1 MQVGK
6 LTKQLAEN
14 SNGNF
19 GGNTKPNPKEQCK
32 AMVTRNMKTKCPI
45 NEEMVKGVV
54 EDASDDEKVEGENE
68 NEGEKNKEKKMSL
81 ENEEK

>member
-1 MQVGK
+1 MELK
-6 LTKQLAEN
+6 STWEAE
-14 SNGNF
+14 SIWGHLL
-19 GGNTKPNPKEQCK
+19 
-32 AMVTRNMKTKCPI
+32 
-45 NEEMVKGVV
+45 V